1 MENEIQA
8 PANFKNIT
16 KNSFPRGEMAVSV
29 TQAEDV
35 FKLITSPGIC

>member
-1 MENEIQA
+1 MGNEIQA

-16 KNSFPRGEMAVSV
+16 KNSLPWGDGSFLSAPA
-29 TQAEDV
+29 AHV